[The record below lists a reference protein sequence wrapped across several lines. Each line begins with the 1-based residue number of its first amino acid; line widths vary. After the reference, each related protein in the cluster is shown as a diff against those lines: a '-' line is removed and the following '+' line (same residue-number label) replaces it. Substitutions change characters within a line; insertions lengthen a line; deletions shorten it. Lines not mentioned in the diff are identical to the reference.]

1 MCRNRGTPPCGSV
14 GPVLEVRGARRDHRD
29 DEGNTDVGNMVW
41 KILGTGSAVVAGLVA
56 NKVIGT
62 VWSKAGKGESID
74 PNNPD
79 NPIGEAIAYAVLA
92 GVAMGVART
101 VATRQAAA
109 FYKKSAG
116 HLPDAMQDA
125 KDEIDKVS

>member
-1 MCRNRGTPPCGSV
+1 MAPTSAPSCQPGPDGVELDPEALSV
-14 GPVLEVRGARRDHRD
+14 IHAKSTNPNDQTASKLG
-29 DEGNTDVGNMVW
+29 
-41 KILGTGSAVVAGLVA
+41 ISGTGVKVAYMA
-56 NKVIGT
+56 
-62 VWSKAGKGESID
+62 ESID

-109 FYKKSAG
+109 FYKKSDG

-125 KDEIDKVS
+125 KDEIDKIY

>member
-1 MCRNRGTPPCGSV
+1 MA
-14 GPVLEVRGARRDHRD
+14 VLAPYSRCAAPRRDHRD

-56 NKVIGT
+56 NKVIST

-125 KDEIDKVS
+125 KDEIDKIY